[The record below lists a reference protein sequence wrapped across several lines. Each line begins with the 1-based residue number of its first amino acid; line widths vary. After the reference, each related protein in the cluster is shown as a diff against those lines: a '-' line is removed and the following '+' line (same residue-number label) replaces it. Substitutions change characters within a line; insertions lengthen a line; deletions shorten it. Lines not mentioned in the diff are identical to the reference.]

1 LFVSTPDLLYEEID
15 ELRSLENVDS
25 SSLDDIV
32 AHALL
37 KDIRRRMTPQPLKIR
52 ADVELTCFEFDGVI
66 SIKNA
71 MRAAENVSTG
81 ACKVKMSLVASPLY
95 VLTTQTSD
103 KDSGIL
109 IVDEAVKILQ
119 VRWIAFAQGVEA
131 LQFF

>member
-1 LFVSTPDLLYEEID
+1 MFVSTPDLLYEEID